1 MKARYRYPV
10 KVTETSW
17 FYENL
22 RSIEF
27 VVECRKDGI
36 YHWTQTV
43 KIPKRLLER
52 LDLNK
57 RVKSHHKSL
66 EATSV
71 AE

>member
-1 MKARYRYPV
+1 MKERYRHPI

-17 FYENL
+17 FYENP

-52 LDLNK
+52 LEPNK
-57 RVKSHHKSL
+57 SGKSSHKSL
-66 EATSV
+66 GAVTR
-71 AE
+71 